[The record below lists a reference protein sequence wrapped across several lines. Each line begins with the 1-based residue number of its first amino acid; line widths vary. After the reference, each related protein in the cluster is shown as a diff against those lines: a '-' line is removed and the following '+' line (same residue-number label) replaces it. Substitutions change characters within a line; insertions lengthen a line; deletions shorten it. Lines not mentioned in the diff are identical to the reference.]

1 MTESTIALLVMAA
14 AVILPLLPAFLL
26 FKFLSSG
33 GNAEGTLFGIK
44 LSLSGA
50 VAAYFVVFL
59 VIWNGRPM
67 DDAHYHTWKVVG
79 SIDTKPSQ
87 SEAEP
92 NLNDVVVRIVPPR
105 LDIMNQGAFEWE
117 IPVVEDAAG
126 RLHFPMLQLDLVGYR
141 GLTLPLEP
149 NRQYGAVTAVITHDY
164 EGRVMHFA
172 SPIVLQSR
180 RLSPAYVPTQ
190 AQAAVEDPTDRN
202 TAAAATAAEGVK

>member
-1 MTESTIALLVMAA
+1 MTA
-14 AVILPLLPAFLL
+14 AVVLPLLPAFLL

-44 LSLSGA
+44 MSLSGA

-59 VIWNGRPM
+59 VIWNGRPR
-67 DDAHYHTWKVVG
+67 DNAHYHTWKVVG
-79 SIDTKPSQ
+79 SIDTMQGQNEP
-87 SEAEP
+87 EP

-126 RLHFPMLQLDLVGYR
+126 RLHFPMLQLDLAGYR

-149 NRQYGAVTAVITHDY
+149 NRTYGAATATMNHDNG
-164 EGRVMHFA
+164 GRVIHFTT
-172 SPIVLQSR
+172 PIILKSR
-180 RLSPAYVPTQ
+180 RLAPAYAPSQ
-190 AQAAVEDPTDRN
+190 AQVVEDPTDRN
-202 TAAAATAAEGVK
+202 TAAAATAAGGGQ